1 MIFNSLEFMLFFPVA
16 AVLYYV
22 LPGKLKNPWLLF
34 ASYFYYMSA
43 APQYAVYLLLST
55 FVTYAGGLAIG
66 NAGTNRKRKLS
77 VCVFTAVNLFALI
90 AFKCGGLFVDGG
102 LLVPVGM
109 SFYTFQSTTYLIGIY
124 RDELPPRRDFITY
137 ALFVSFFP
145 NILAGPIE
153 RAKHLLPQFDE
164 RHVFSY
170 EGIRLGLF
178 QMLWGYFLKMVLA
191 ERFAIAAS
199 LIFDNYRAYAG
210 FEVLFGIF
218 CYSMQIYCD
227 FFSYSTIAVGAARV
241 LGFSLVENFRQ
252 PYFAVSVA
260 DFWRRWHISLST
272 WFRDYLYIPLGGSR
286 KGRLRKYGNLMIVFL
301 VSGLWHGSAWN
312 YILWGG
318 LNGVYQVIGDLCRP
332 VRQRLE
338 QGMPRKLFYVLS
350 VVVTFLLIGSTWVF
364 FRSRDLEQAF
374 GVFAALFSVFNP
386 RILLNGRI
394 FELGLGVKN
403 LLLLAVSFLFLI
415 AFDVYN
421 ERQQDEK
428 NAYERVFSLPLLL
441 RWGIYYFLAGM
452 ILLSSNLSSSEFIYM
467 KY

>member
-1 MIFNSLEFMLFFPVA
+1 MIFNSLEFILFFPVA
-16 AVLYYV
+16 VILYYV

-55 FVTYAGGLAIG
+55 FVTYAGGLIVG
-66 NAGTNRKRKLS
+66 RTGESGRRKLY
-77 VCVFTAVNLFALI
+77 VLVFTAVNLSALV

-102 LLVPVGM
+102 VLVPVGM
-109 SFYTFQSTTYLIGIY
+109 SFYTFQSTTYLIGVY

-164 RHVFSY
+164 RHVFFY
-170 EGIRLGLF
+170 EGIRLGLL

-210 FEVLFGIF
+210 FEVLFGIL

-241 LGFSLVENFRQ
+241 LGFSLAENFRQ

-286 KGRLRKYGNLMIVFL
+286 KGRLRKYGNLMTVFL

-332 VRQRLE
+332 VKQRLA
-338 QGMPRKLFYVLS
+338 QKLPHRIIYILS
-350 VVVTFLLIGSTWVF
+350 VIVTFMLIGSTWVF

-374 GVFAALFSVFNP
+374 GVFGALFSAFNP
-386 RILLNGRI
+386 QILINGRV
-394 FELGLGVKN
+394 FQLGLGVKN
-403 LLLLAVSFLFLI
+403 LLLLVAGFLFLI

-421 ERQQDEK
+421 ERQQDGR
-428 NAYERVFSLPLLL
+428 NTYERVFSMPLLL

-467 KY
+467 QY

>member
-1 MIFNSLEFMLFFPVA
+1 MIFNSLEFILFFPVA
-16 AVLYYV
+16 VILYYV

-55 FVTYAGGLAIG
+55 FVTYAGGLIVG
-66 NAGTNRKRKLS
+66 RTGESGRRKLY
-77 VCVFTAVNLFALI
+77 VLIFTAVNLSALV

-102 LLVPVGM
+102 VLVPVGM
-109 SFYTFQSTTYLIGIY
+109 SFYTFQSTTYLIGVY

-170 EGIRLGLF
+170 EGIRLGLL

-199 LIFDNYRAYAG
+199 LIFDNYRVYAG
-210 FEVLFGIF
+210 FEVLFGIL

-241 LGFSLVENFRQ
+241 LGFSLAENFRQ

-272 WFRDYLYIPLGGSR
+272 WFRDYLYIPLGGNR
-286 KGRLRKYGNLMIVFL
+286 KGRLRKYGNLMAVFL

-318 LNGVYQVIGDLCRP
+318 LNGAYQVIGDMCRP
-332 VRQRLE
+332 VKQRLA
-338 QGMPRKLFYVLS
+338 QKLPHRIFYTLS
-350 VVVTFLLIGSTWVF
+350 VVVTFMLIGSTWVF

-374 GVFAALFSVFNP
+374 GVFGALFSAFNP
-386 RILLNGRI
+386 QILINGRV
-394 FELGLGVKN
+394 FQLGLGVKN
-403 LLLLAVSFLFLI
+403 LLLLAVGFLFLI

-421 ERQQDEK
+421 ERQQDGK
-428 NAYERVFSLPLLL
+428 NTYERVFSMPLLL

-467 KY
+467 QY